1 MFKGAL
7 TAFQQRTRAGK
18 LAPRRTVRRRME
30 AMDDYPPLRPHESA
44 CQQAALES
52 AGPRHRPAGS
62 LDHLAPGQGRKFPG
76 AGTAVRKH
84 GRLGLG
90 RGRGIRDRLPGVTT
104 HAQQQ
109 RMLAA
114 ILSVGVTV
122 IEARTF
128 LLVSNPSD
136 AVSRLPSA
144 VRDLIRRTP
153 VVWQDAMGNL
163 RNTVRYELFDEDVG

>member
-1 MFKGAL
+1 MSP
-7 TAFQQRTRAGK
+7 TRA
-18 LAPRRTVRRRME
+18 R
-30 AMDDYPPLRPHESA
+30 
-44 CQQAALES
+44 ALW
-52 AGPRHRPAGS
+52 R
-62 LDHLAPGQGRKFPG
+62 
-76 AGTAVRKH
+76 
-84 GRLGLG
+84 
-90 RGRGIRDRLPGVTT
+90 IRDRLPGVTT